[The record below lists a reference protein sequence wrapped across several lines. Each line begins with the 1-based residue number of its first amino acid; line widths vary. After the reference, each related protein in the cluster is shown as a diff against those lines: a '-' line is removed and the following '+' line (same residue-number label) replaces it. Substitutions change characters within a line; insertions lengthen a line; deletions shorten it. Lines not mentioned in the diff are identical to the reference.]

1 MRGTMTEKPRLRLRE
16 VMSSVA
22 AAFIGV
28 QSSRNRERDFS
39 HGRPRDFIVIGLLFT
54 VLFVLLVW
62 GLVSLVMRL
71 AT

>member
-1 MRGTMTEKPRLRLRE
+1 MTERPRLRLRE

-28 QSSRNRERDFS
+28 QSGRNRERDFS

-54 VLFVLLVW
+54 ALFVLLVI
-62 GLVSLVMRL
+62 GLVSLVMKL